1 MAANGNGNV
10 PAPMVCNTAGRACR
24 KRLPTCYMY
33 NCIWHIV
40 RIASGQSFDMPFL
53 PSLKED
59 VVVAMKEYLMMSDDH
74 AWIRKA
80 FLHTSTC
87 SFFTGKQLEYGR
99 TLADYDI
106 QRESTLHLVL
116 RRLRGCN

>member
-74 AWIRKA
+74 AWGRVMKIQFTPEEIGLLLKA
-80 FLHTSTC
+80 WDFNNDT
-87 SFFTGKQLEYGR
+87 
-99 TLADYDI
+99 
-106 QRESTLHLVL
+106 
-116 RRLRGCN
+116 RL